1 MCLGT
6 YQESAERAPGVV
18 GCPELATAAPWLRS
32 DSHRRP
38 PPLPWGAGME
48 RKGGMPAA
56 AGPDIPEGWLMIE
69 MGVKALGFGYA
80 RPTGFG
86 LHLSAKIRQIA

>member
-1 MCLGT
+1 
-6 YQESAERAPGVV
+6 
-18 GCPELATAAPWLRS
+18 
-32 DSHRRP
+32 
-38 PPLPWGAGME
+38 ME

-56 AGPDIPEGWLMIE
+56 AVPDIPEGWLMIE

-86 LHLSAKIRQIA
+86 LRLSAKIRQIA